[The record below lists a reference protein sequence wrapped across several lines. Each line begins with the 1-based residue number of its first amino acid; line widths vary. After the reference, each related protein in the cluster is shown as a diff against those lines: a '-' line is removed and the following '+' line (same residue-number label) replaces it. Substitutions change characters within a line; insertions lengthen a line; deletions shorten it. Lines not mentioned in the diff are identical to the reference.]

1 MAIYMQF
8 KGIKGNIT
16 AKGFTDGDG
25 YVQLH
30 SFSFGL
36 GRGIAS
42 RNPGNLENREAST
55 PSISEV
61 SISKE
66 TDETSPLFFSQ
77 ACLGDAVD
85 TVIIS
90 FTITGPDQPLHY
102 VDYTLSN
109 VLISSYSVSGDGGDR
124 SLYENMS
131 LNFDKIEI
139 KYTPYD
145 DKHKAKSPVTSSYN
159 LVTASKS

>member
-8 KGIKGNIT
+8 KGIDGNIT
-16 AKGFTDGDG
+16 AKGFEK
-25 YVQLH
+25 YIQLH

-36 GRGIAS
+36 GRAIAS
-42 RNPGNLENREAST
+42 RNPGQMSNREAST
-55 PSISEV
+55 PSISEI

-77 ACLGDAVD
+77 ACLGDSID
-85 TVIIS
+85 TVIIT
-90 FTITGPDQPLHY
+90 FTITGPDQPLHS

-109 VLISSYSVSGDGGDR
+109 VLISSYSVSGNGGEGVPF
-124 SLYENMS
+124 ENMS
-131 LNFDKIEI
+131 LNFDKIEV

-159 LVTASKS
+159 LATASKS